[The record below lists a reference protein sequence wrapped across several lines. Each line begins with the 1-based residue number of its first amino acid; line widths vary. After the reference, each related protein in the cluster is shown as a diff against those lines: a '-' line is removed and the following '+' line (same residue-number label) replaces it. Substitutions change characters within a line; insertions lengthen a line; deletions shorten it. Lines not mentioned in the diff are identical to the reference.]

1 MIKDF
6 NLAGKYVKAGGL
18 VFKIKKI
25 SLDQF
30 NTVRELSNFLSSR
43 KNSSLLV
50 NKILKNFDLP
60 KSLIKSVELAIL
72 HKRSYLA
79 KEIFKYW
86 LLYYQKNVQYVMNIK
101 SACDIS
107 EDEIKICTNFMQ
119 KKIKNIKP
127 QLIIDKGLI
136 SGIRLETPYYLW
148 DNTIKQKINI
158 AVKFL
163 NNLAGDI

>member
-6 NLAGKYVKAGGL
+6 NLAGKYVKSSVL
-18 VFKIKKI
+18 VFKIKAI
-25 SLDQF
+25 SLEKF
-30 NTVRELSNFLSSR
+30 NKIKDLTIFLSTK
-43 KNSSLLV
+43 KNSNLLV
-50 NKILKNFDLP
+50 SKILKDFDLP
-60 KSLIKSVELAIL
+60 KSLIKAVELAIS
-72 HKRSYLA
+72 HKRSYLT

-107 EDEIKICTNFMQ
+107 EDEIKICTKFMQ
-119 KKIKNIKP
+119 KKVKNIKP
-127 QLIIDKGLI
+127 QLIIDKSLI

-148 DNTIKQKINI
+148 DNTIKQKINT